1 MKAYRN
7 AILLFVILAGVGF
20 SIRFLFLS
28 DVVPVAEG
36 DQVTGRFLAAFVVKS
51 VENTGLLGLLIT
63 LLFGLGWLVARRVQ
77 RQVR

>member
-7 AILLFVILAGVGF
+7 AVLLFVILAGVGF
-20 SIRFLFLS
+20 AVRFLFLS
-28 DVVPVAEG
+28 DVVPVTED

-51 VENTGLLGLLIT
+51 FENTGLFGLLIT